1 MDVDF
6 FDPESDDQAVKEDLN
21 RDDLLYRVSNYKY
34 TKKLAELMVHDVFT
48 CSHNCSVVEAAREMT
63 RRKISSVVVVDSEN
77 RPTGIVTERDMVG
90 NIITKDICNIGDV
103 LISEIMTPNPVCLNS
118 DDTLFNALS
127 IFSKY
132 KIKHLPVLSEGK
144 VAGILTFR
152 QIVKIRHYDPLVL
165 IGKIEEAGTTGEY
178 REIKESM
185 VDMVFER
192 LSSKIDPAEILC
204 MLSTINASIHKSLAD
219 RVMDELGEEPPV
231 EFSLFIT
238 GSHGRRENLL
248 FPDQDFG
255 IIIDDYDD
263 RYLDQND
270 RYFLEFS
277 QRLSDY
283 LYESGYPYCTGNIM
297 GTNPNWRK
305 RLFEWKIHLKFILNG
320 FSRESIRYTTLI
332 YDSAHLFGEAGI
344 FNSFKSFAMSEISK
358 HHDLLRT
365 MHLDEEAVHRVPLS
379 FFSRFIT
386 EKDEK
391 HKGEIDMKRS
401 GLIFI
406 IEAVRL
412 LALRHGIKDTS
423 TLDRLDSLVKAEV
436 LNENDAEYFE
446 NAYRVILQHTLRAQ
460 VENYRKT
467 GTGSYFINPN
477 SLSPRKKRI
486 LKSSFKAISRL
497 QELVGSDFG
506 ELVI

>member
-6 FDPESDDQAVKEDLN
+6 FDHESGSQAVEEELN
-21 RDDLLYRVSNYKY
+21 RDDLLYRVSNYRY
-34 TKKLAELMVHDVFT
+34 NKKLGELMVHDVFT
-48 CSHNCSVVEAAREMT
+48 CNHDCSVVEAAREMT
-63 RRKISSVVVVDSEN
+63 RRKISSVVVVDNED

-90 NIITKDICNIGDV
+90 NIISKDVSDMAKI
-103 LISEIMTPNPVCLNS
+103 LISEIMTPDPLCLNI

-127 IFSKY
+127 VFSKY

-192 LSSKIDPAEILC
+192 LSSKIDPVEIIY

-219 RVMDELGEEPPV
+219 RIIYELGEEPPV
-231 EFSLFIT
+231 EFSLFLT

-255 IIIDDYDD
+255 LIIDDYDD
-263 RYLDQND
+263 KYFNDND

-277 QRLSDY
+277 KRLSDY
-283 LYESGYPYCTGNIM
+283 LAESGFPYCTGNIM
-297 GTNPNWRK
+297 GTNPSWRK
-305 RLFEWKIHLKFILNG
+305 RLFEWKIHLRYILNG
-320 FSRESIRYTTLI
+320 VSRESIRYTTLVF
-332 YDSAHLFGEAGI
+332 DSTHLFGEAGI
-344 FNSFKSFAMSEISK
+344 FNSFKNFAIAEIGR
-358 HHDLLRT
+358 HHNLLRA
-365 MHLDEEAVHRVPLS
+365 MHLDEEASHKVPLS

-406 IEAVRL
+406 IEAVRI
-412 LALRHGIKDTS
+412 LALRYGIKDTS
-423 TLDRLDSLVKAEV
+423 TLDRLDSLVKADV

-467 GTGSYFINPN
+467 GKSNYFCNPN

-506 ELVI
+506 ELLM